1 MKRVLL
7 ASLAF
12 AAAAC
17 ANTAPYVRPDPPAIP
32 PAFKENA
39 DWKTARPADTAPRGP
54 WWTVFGD
61 PELDALEGQIDA
73 ANLTLRVQQARFL
86 QARAAVGINR
96 AARYPQI
103 STEPQISTGTQSGNR
118 TGASAHQRVTEFLL
132 PGDLSYEVDVWG
144 RVRSTVEAS
153 VAAAQAAAADVETV
167 RLSLHAELALD
178 YLELRSLDAER
189 ALLENS
195 VTAFQRALELTQNRF
210 AGGIAS
216 QADVALAETQL
227 HTTRAAAV
235 DLRVRRAQL
244 EHAIAVL
251 VGKPPA
257 ALQLALVPV
266 AVQPPGVPSGLPSEL
281 LERRPDVAAA
291 ERRVASASAAVGIA
305 NAAFFPRLLLT
316 ATAGF
321 QSRSISSWLSG
332 LSTFW
337 AAGPSALYT
346 VFDGGRRR
354 AVKAQAQAALDE
366 SIATYHQVI
375 LQSLQDVEDNL
386 ATLRILSEEAEIQ
399 AAAIDAA
406 ERALA
411 LANNRY
417 RGGVTSYLEVITAQT
432 VTLNNQREAVSILSR
447 RLAASVLLIKA
458 LGGGW
463 HT

>member
-7 ASLAF
+7 AVLAF
-12 AAAAC
+12 AATAC
-17 ANTAPYVRPDPPAIP
+17 ATTEPYVRPDPPPMA

-61 PELDALEGQIDA
+61 PELDALEAQIDTS
-73 ANLTLRVQQARFL
+73 NLALRVQQARFL

-103 STEPQISTGTQSGNR
+103 SVEPQIVTGTQSGNR
-118 TGASAHQRVTEFLL
+118 TGATSHQRATDFLL

-144 RVRSTVEAS
+144 RVRHTVEAS
-153 VAAAQAAAADVETV
+153 LAAAQASAADVETV

-178 YLELRSLDAER
+178 YFELRSLDAER

-210 AGGIAS
+210 AGGVAS

-235 DLRVRRAQL
+235 DLLVRRAQL
-244 EHAIAVL
+244 EHAVAVL

-257 ALQLALVPV
+257 ALQLAMVPV
-266 AVQPPGVPSGLPSEL
+266 AVQPPGVPPGLPSEL

-291 ERRVASASAAVGIA
+291 ERRVAAASAEVGVA

-321 QSRSISSWLSG
+321 QSRSIGSWLSG

-366 SIATYHQVI
+366 SIAAYHEVI

-386 ATLRILSEEAEIQ
+386 AALRLLSEEAEIQ
-399 AAAIDAA
+399 AAAVDSA
-406 ERALA
+406 ERLLA

-417 RGGVTSYLEVITAQT
+417 RGGVTSYLEVITAQNAA
-432 VTLNNQREAVSILSR
+432 LNNQRAAVSILSR